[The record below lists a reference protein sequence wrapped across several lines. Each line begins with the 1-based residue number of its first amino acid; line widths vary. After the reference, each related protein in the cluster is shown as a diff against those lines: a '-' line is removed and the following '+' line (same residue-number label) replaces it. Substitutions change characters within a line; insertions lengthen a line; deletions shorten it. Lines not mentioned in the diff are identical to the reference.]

1 MALSSM
7 PQVRIALRVALAVF
21 GGYALACGFAMALPP
36 LLPLPRA
43 QAVLV
48 ATLLGF
54 VVHVVA
60 ALWCFAQPDLRRV
73 AAGLLLPAAVLA
85 SVGLL
90 LAPRAA

>member
-1 MALSSM
+1 MVLSMSG
-7 PQVRIALRVALAVF
+7 VNIGWRVALAVF

-36 LLPLPRA
+36 LLPLPLA
-43 QAVLV
+43 QAVLT

-73 AAGLLLPAAVLA
+73 AIGLLLPAAVLA
-85 SVGLL
+85 AIGLL
-90 LAPRAA
+90 LAPGTA

>member
-1 MALSSM
+1 M

-21 GGYALACGFAMALPP
+21 GGYALACAVAIALPP

-43 QAVLV
+43 QAVLA

-73 AAGLLLPAAVLA
+73 AVGLLLPATLLA
-85 SVGLL
+85 GVGLL
-90 LAPRAA
+90 LAKVLP